1 VLALGE
7 TINTAEGGAGIR
19 STVIMPG
26 EVSTD
31 ILKNRPTPPSTKDMG
46 RMLQGQDL
54 ADTVRFVAEMPAHV
68 CINEILISPTWNRF
82 YQGFDEL

>member
-1 VLALGE
+1 
-7 TINTAEGGAGIR
+7 
-19 STVIMPG
+19 
-26 EVSTD
+26 
-31 ILKNRPTPPSTKDMG
+31 
-46 RMLQGQDL
+46 MLQGQDL